1 MNSCSR
7 KATIKLEKRRKPD
20 QTPAQDQ
27 ELRLKPQ
34 LSLRSSRE
42 KIPEFQKNEK

>member
-7 KATIKLEKRRKPD
+7 MATIKLKKKEKPD
-20 QTPAQDQ
+20 QTPAQVQ

-34 LSLRSSRE
+34 LPLRSSRE
-42 KIPEFQKNEK
+42 KSQKFQKKEK

>member
-7 KATIKLEKRRKPD
+7 MATIKLEKKEKPN
-20 QTPAQDQ
+20 QTPAQAQDS
-27 ELRLKPQ
+27 RLKPQ

-42 KIPEFQKNEK
+42 KSQKFQKNEK